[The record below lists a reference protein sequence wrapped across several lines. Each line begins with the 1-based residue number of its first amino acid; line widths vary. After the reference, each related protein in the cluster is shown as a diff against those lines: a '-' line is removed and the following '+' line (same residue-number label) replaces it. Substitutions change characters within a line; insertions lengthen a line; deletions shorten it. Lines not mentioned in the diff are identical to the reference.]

1 MTMQK
6 QNFIYK
12 LINVIGLLLAGVV
25 VLCAFIISL
34 PKNMGELQYSSTII
48 LTFIVNAIVCF
59 IGFLIS
65 IKRYKYSFE
74 IIFWIFNFFFFF
86 LAPFIQYLR
95 NSFPWEYTFT
105 NRLLVKTN
113 LLILAYI
120 VVFVVV
126 YNITIN
132 KQISK
137 PRNYKRPVVIKQ
149 NSFAQQKENKAL
161 LILSLLSLFYI
172 VLFCVKLNITDL
184 FSKYTV
190 EKAWNITSSRA
201 INLIFMN
208 CSIYFV
214 GIIFLFNVKEYMT
227 NKKIN
232 VGMICSLCS
241 FCVVCFPLALTRYVV
256 AIIYLSLLIYLF
268 EKHEI
273 SGLFPSLLILAIV
286 LIFPIMGSLSHL
298 NASNNNIWS
307 LIKDVGRNVRDMYL
321 SADYDAYA
329 NFAKAIKYVETN
341 GITFGW
347 QLLGCLLF
355 FIPRSWWAEKPVGSG
370 AFVAD
375 KMGMTFTNISMPWAG
390 EGFINFGFLGM
401 CGFSGFIA
409 YVSAKMDVVYWE
421 KNNKFVNGLYPMILV
436 LFFFLY
442 RGDLM
447 SSYSTL
453 ISILFIYFA
462 IYSLVDNK
470 IFYKIFKVK
479 KCE

>member
-1 MTMQK
+1 MQK
-6 QNFIYK
+6 KVLMYK

-65 IKRYKYSFE
+65 IRRHKYSFE

-86 LAPFIQYLR
+86 LAPFIQYLK

-105 NRLLVKTN
+105 DRLLVKTN

-120 VVFVVV
+120 VVFVIV
-126 YNITIN
+126 YNITVN
-132 KQISK
+132 QQSTKH
-137 PRNYKRPVVIKQ
+137 RNYKISVIVNQ
-149 NSFAQQKENKAL
+149 NSISQQKVNKSL
-161 LILSLLSLFYI
+161 FILSLLTLFYI
-172 VLFCVKLNITDL
+172 VLFCVRLNITDL

-190 EKAWNITSSRA
+190 EKAWHITNSSA

-214 GIIFLFNVKEYMT
+214 SIIFLFNIKEYMA

-232 VGMICSLCS
+232 IGMICSLCS

-286 LIFPIMGSLSHL
+286 LIFPIMGSLSYL
-298 NASNNNIWS
+298 NAENNNIWS
-307 LIKDVGRNVRDMYL
+307 LIIDVGRNVRDMYL

-375 KMGMTFTNISMPWAG
+375 KMGMTFTNISMPLAG
-390 EGFINFGFLGM
+390 EGYINFGFFGM
-401 CGFSGFIA
+401 CGFGGLIA
-409 YVSAKMDVVYWE
+409 YVSAKMDVIYWG

-453 ISILFIYFA
+453 ISILCIYFA
-462 IYSLVDNK
+462 IYSLVDKN
-470 IFYKIFKVK
+470 IFNKIFKVK